1 MKNIQEVV
9 LRIHTEIM
17 HQKGINQKSTPDME
31 IRPKNGITS
40 ESIVIFILDLEEE
53 LGIELDDYLPQI
65 RKAKTMRT
73 LIDIVNKACEDS
85 SNE

>member
-40 ESIVIFILDLEEE
+40 ESIVIF
-53 LGIELDDYLPQI
+53 Y
-65 RKAKTMRT
+65 T
-73 LIDIVNKACEDS
+73 
-85 SNE
+85 

>member
-17 HQKGINQKSTPDME
+17 HQKGINQKSTQDME

-53 LGIELDDYLPQI
+53 LGIELDDYLSQI
-65 RKAKTMRT
+65 RKAKTIQA
-73 LIDIVNKACEDS
+73 LIDIVRKAYEDS
-85 SNE
+85 NNE

>member
-53 LGIELDDYLPQI
+53 LGIEFDDYSSKNYVYI
-65 RKAKTMRT
+65 MENTYEKIIFRER
-73 LIDIVNKACEDS
+73 NKRILH
-85 SNE
+85 

>member
-40 ESIVIFILDLEEE
+40 EKIFIFILDLEEE
-53 LGIELDDYLPQI
+53 
-65 RKAKTMRT
+65 
-73 LIDIVNKACEDS
+73 
-85 SNE
+85 

>member
-53 LGIELDDYLPQI
+53 LGIELDDY
-65 RKAKTMRT
+65 
-73 LIDIVNKACEDS
+73 S
-85 SNE
+85 SFFYNGGRI